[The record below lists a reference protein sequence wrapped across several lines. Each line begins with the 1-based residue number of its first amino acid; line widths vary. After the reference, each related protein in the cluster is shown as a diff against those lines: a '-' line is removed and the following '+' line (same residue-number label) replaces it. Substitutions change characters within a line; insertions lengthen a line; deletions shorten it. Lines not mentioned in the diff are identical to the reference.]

1 MKELLNFVQNKMN
14 ELNIPYEFENWTAPV
29 QYPYFVGSLTEF
41 EDDREDGLEEKT
53 LIITGTTTGD
63 WLELIEV
70 QETLKNAFPPVG
82 GYRAILDSG
91 SGVVLFYATALPIPT
106 GEADLKRI
114 EIRVTVKFWKVG
126 Y

>member
-1 MKELLNFVQNKMN
+1 
-14 ELNIPYEFENWTAPV
+14 
-29 QYPYFVGSLTEF
+29 VGSLTEF